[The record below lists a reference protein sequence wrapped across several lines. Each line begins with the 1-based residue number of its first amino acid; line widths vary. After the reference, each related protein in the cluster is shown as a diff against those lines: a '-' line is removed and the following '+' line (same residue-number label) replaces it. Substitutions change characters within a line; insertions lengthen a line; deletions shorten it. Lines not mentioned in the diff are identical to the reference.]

1 MNSAVKHGGG
11 SIMIQGNFS
20 SDGIAFF
27 LFLIFYFFLTKWK
40 NMSCSKFV
48 SFGQKPWTVWK
59 LKGEISY
66 FSASQWVQPN
76 INKRLTLPEVNLAR
90 TKLHVKFLRSQQ
102 VVDNP
107 IDVENGKRK
116 RIRKKNPQII
126 TDGTFHPLSYFT
138 CLPLIVFGFFKEITM
153 IIYHRYICLELRLWS
168 DSCMLKSKGDSQVNR
183 TQYTSINC
191 IVMVFVR
198 CVREFVF
205 LCVCMKTQGAQLT
218 KPRAGTLAGP
228 ARRRPSSQLHLWQ
241 ASYLLL
247 NDIRCFP
254 SVCCKID
261 FPDMFEISPEP

>member
-1 MNSAVKHGGG
+1 MVTASCRQSNRCWERLKKTHKEKMSLRKSPNNYWQHIPPIILLYLSTVYC
-11 SIMIQGNFS
+11 
-20 SDGIAFF
+20 F
-27 LFLIFYFFLTKWK
+27 LK
-40 NMSCSKFV
+40 
-48 SFGQKPWTVWK
+48 
-59 LKGEISY
+59 
-66 FSASQWVQPN
+66 
-76 INKRLTLPEVNLAR
+76 
-90 TKLHVKFLRSQQ
+90 
-102 VVDNP
+102 D
-107 IDVENGKRK
+107 
-116 RIRKKNPQII
+116 II
-126 TDGTFHPLSYFT
+126 
-138 CLPLIVFGFFKEITM
+138 
-153 IIYHRYICLELRLWS
+153 IIHHRHICLELRLWS

-205 LCVCMKTQGAQLT
+205 LCVCVKTQGAQLT
-218 KPRAGTLAGP
+218 KPLAGILAGP